1 MADYG
6 PEHWHCRVR
15 VKRLNNVVALRNAAL
30 PEAATD
36 PGVVPAVVDEL
47 EELLRHAKAGRL
59 RAIAVA
65 EVYRGDWTSYRWA
78 RACKQSAHSLSAA
91 LSDLEF
97 EYVMA
102 RHLAHRGRGKPP
114 DGSA

>member
-1 MADYG
+1 MPSG

-15 VKRLNNVVALRNAAL
+15 VKRLHNVVALRNAAL
-30 PEAATD
+30 PVAAAD
-36 PGVVPAVVDEL
+36 AGEVQAVVHEL
-47 EELLRHAKAGRL
+47 EDLLREARSGRL

-78 RACKQSAHSLSAA
+78 RPYKAAAHALCAA
-91 LSDLEF
+91 IGDLEF
-97 EYVMA
+97 EYELA
-102 RHLAHRGRGKPP
+102 RHDAHRSASKPP